1 MSTTFRILL
10 LAGLVICAVATALV
24 RKPMRAVIIY
34 MAYSIIMSVV
44 WLLLESPDLAI
55 TEAAVGAG
63 ITGILFFLT
72 LRRINLIDKD
82 AEHEYYAVKALQAR
96 VYLWRGKNEDILVQL
111 WLHGG
116 LDLSEQLQKE
126 PPERPAENVSA
137 HPTPRR
143 DRTLVEQGVHRS
155 LRLYNVLA
163 GLLCGVLSALMLL
176 TAADLPPCGSDTAPT
191 VNEVARRYVEQG
203 TEETGAVNTVAGMIL
218 DYRAF
223 DTLGESFVLFTAM
236 CAVTILLIGDSEVGN
251 CNLFST

>member
-82 AEHEYYAVKALQAR
+82 VEHE
-96 VYLWRGKNEDILVQL
+96 
-111 WLHGG
+111 
-116 LDLSEQLQKE
+116 
-126 PPERPAENVSA
+126 
-137 HPTPRR
+137 
-143 DRTLVEQGVHRS
+143 
-155 LRLYNVLA
+155 
-163 GLLCGVLSALMLL
+163 
-176 TAADLPPCGSDTAPT
+176 
-191 VNEVARRYVEQG
+191 ARR
-203 TEETGAVNTVAGMIL
+203 EE
-218 DYRAF
+218 DHHD
-223 DTLGESFVLFTAM
+223 DTL
-236 CAVTILLIGDSEVGN
+236 
-251 CNLFST
+251 